1 MAKRKIAYNKS
12 EYPNSFKRQ
21 GAFPLDE
28 TSVKYSKDDL
38 DTYAKSNDA
47 GAYVGQIVTVVTPDA
62 NSKTEAETYVIYSE
76 DGSVN
81 RLVKESEL
89 LALDSVSTLNTT
101 KDNMQYISNLSQAD
115 GKITASHKILQ
126 GTASNISVTAT
137 EDGKTTIKDIAKY
150 EHSSTKVDT
159 TANNLEYLVE
169 VTQTDGTIAAK
180 KKTLQG
186 TKDNISITVGTDGT
200 TVIKDVAKVEDTTY
214 QNTDSK
220 YVAKV
225 TQTDG
230 KIEYT
235 KHAIEGA
242 DNISVTTSGGK
253 TTIKNTAA
261 LADTAVNNKYV
272 SEVDQ
277 DKGQIT
283 VSRRTILEDTAAE
296 TANNASTTTSNG
308 SVEVITSAVKPTG
321 DKGIIPKKRKI
332 KGAKDIS
339 VTVEKNSSDITVQH
353 TTSVTAKTATSQ
365 TANGTKLTNGGT
377 FTISDVQYNAQGHVS
392 GETSATLTLPQYK
405 SGTGIQ
411 VDADATTTDVSN
423 DYKVNLQTA
432 TTSTIGGVKIHKDTT
447 GYEVAAK
454 TSGAINA
461 NISNNEDYRAVEI
474 DKDDKAFVYVPK
486 TTWTNIEGKPN
497 VFVIRDANS
506 HNAPDVSSGKSTIN
520 GTSYT
525 LNKHDI
531 CIVQCKIGT
540 TTSRQYTS
548 YVYNGSA
555 WVAMDGNYSAANVL
569 LSEDMVITQTFGRH
583 TVTSGSKTAYTKGT
597 SIEHIL
603 TDAFRNSNTES
614 SKWTKPSVT
623 FTMSQ
628 TGSQSAEVGT
638 SITAPTA
645 TLSIAG
651 YGSYYYPNPTNSS
664 KATGITFTE
673 LKITDKNGTATTA
686 TKSGSTVSQTSI
698 TATHTS
704 VATEYT
710 ESTATYS
717 FSASATYGAATNY
730 AYDNLGKITNEK
742 MSGDTLTSGPL
753 NVSYT
758 GFRYWYYGTGN
769 LANNSLIA
777 NSNKKTGSSLSLGSV
792 AANTKLN
799 VACRSNRTPKLYVY
813 DDFQQKYVQVSGAF
827 SSGTSVYVKPECK
840 RSGTSSIIYTTSP
853 QASDSY
859 KIYSFTTISGA
870 TYKIEL

>member
-1 MAKRKIAYNKS
+1 MAKRKIDYAKS

-28 TSVKYSKDDL
+28 TSVQYKTDDL
-38 DTYAKSNDA
+38 IAYAQSMDE
-47 GAYVGQIVTVVTPDA
+47 GAYVGQIVTVVSPDA

-81 RLVKESEL
+81 RLIKESEL
-89 LALDSVSTLNTT
+89 LALDSDSTLNTT
-101 KDNMQYISNLSQAD
+101 KDNLQYISNVSQDD
-115 GKITASHKILQ
+115 GKITASHKTLQ

-137 EDGKTTIKDIAKY
+137 EDGATTIKDIAKY
-150 EHSSTKVDT
+150 EHSSTAVDT
-159 TANNLEYLVE
+159 TANNFEYLVE

-180 KKTLQG
+180 KKTLDG
-186 TKDNISITVGTDGT
+186 TTDNISVTVGADGKA
-200 TVIKDVAKVEDTTY
+200 VIKDIAKVEDTEYDTLDEK
-214 QNTDSK
+214 TKEATGLSTSK

-230 KIEYT
+230 KIAYT
-235 KHAIEGA
+235 KHTIEGT
-242 DNISVTTSGGK
+242 DNISVSTSSGK
-253 TTIKNTAA
+253 TTIKNTAE
-261 LADTAVNNKYV
+261 LTDSAVDNQYV

-277 DKGQIT
+277 EKGQIT

-308 SVEVITSAVKPTG
+308 SVEVITSFVKPATSG
-321 DKGIIPKKRKI
+321 TTAKGIIPKKRKL
-332 KGAKDIS
+332 KGDKDIEVIVDKS
-339 VTVEKNSSDITVQH
+339 SSDITVQH
-353 TTSVTAKTATSQ
+353 SNSVTAKTSYSD
-365 TANGTKLTNGGT
+365 
-377 FTISDVQYNAQGHVS
+377 ISTDDNAQVNIITPKYNAQGHV
-392 GETSATLTLPQYK
+392 
-405 SGTGIQ
+405 TG
-411 VDADATTTDVSN
+411 TTTQKLTVGA
-423 DYKVNLQTA
+423 A
-432 TTSTIGGVKIHKDTT
+432 TNTKLGTVRVGKDNANHTVGG
-447 GYEVAAK
+447 K
-454 TSGAINA
+454 TSSISA
-461 NISNNEDYRAVEI
+461 NISNNEEYRAVEI

-497 VFVIRDANS
+497 VFVIKDAS
-506 HNAPDVSSGKSTIN
+506 SSGAPAVSGGKSTIN

-531 CIVQCKIGT
+531 CIVQCKIGE

-555 WVAMDGNYSAANVL
+555 WEAMDGNYSADNVL
-569 LSEDMVITQTFGRH
+569 LSKDMVITQTFGRH
-583 TVTSGSKTAYTKGT
+583 TVTSGSKTPYGKGT

-603 TDAFRNSNTES
+603 TDAFCKSNTNRS
-614 SKWTKPSVT
+614 NWTKPSVDL
-623 FTMSQ
+623 TMSQ
-628 TGSQSAEVGT
+628 TGSHSAEVGT
-638 SITAPTA
+638 PITAPTA
-645 TLSIAG
+645 TLSITG
-651 YGSYYYPNPTNSS
+651 YGSYFYPNPTTDS
-664 KATGITFTE
+664 KETGITFTE

-686 TKSGSTVSQTSI
+686 TTNSDSTVSQTEI

-717 FSASATYGAATNY
+717 FSASATYGEATNY
-730 AYDNLGKITNEK
+730 AYDNLGEITNEK
-742 MSGDTLTSGPL
+742 MSGGTLEPATLS
-753 NVSYT
+753 VSYT
-758 GFRYWYYGTGN
+758 GFRYWYYCTGALSDN
-769 LANNSLIA
+769 DSLIA
-777 NSNKKTGSSLSLGSV
+777 SSNKKTNSILSLGSV
-792 AANTKLN
+792 NANTTLN
-799 VACRSNRTPKLYVY
+799 VACRSNRTPRLFVY
-813 DDFQQKYVQVSGAF
+813 DDFQQTYVQVSGAF